1 MHFSPAA
8 AASDTLFSFAE
19 VPDEPRAK
27 WFVQRGEQR
36 DTSRGFASKASANAW
51 IRSLG
56 RRLDWQAGFVFRLRG
71 DALDMSIVD
80 RTGRRAR
87 T

>member
-1 MHFSPAA
+1 MSFSTDAA
-8 AASDTLFSFAE
+8 APAELFTFAE

-27 WFVQRGEQR
+27 WFVKRGDQVGA
-36 DTSRGFASKASANAW
+36 SRGFASKESAKEW

-71 DALDMSIVD
+71 DSVDMTIVD
-80 RTGRRAR
+80 RAGVRAKP
-87 T
+87 